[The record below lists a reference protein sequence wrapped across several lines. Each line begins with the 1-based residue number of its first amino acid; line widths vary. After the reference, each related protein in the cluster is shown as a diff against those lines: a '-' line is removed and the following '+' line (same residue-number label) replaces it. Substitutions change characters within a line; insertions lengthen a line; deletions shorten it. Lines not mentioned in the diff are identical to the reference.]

1 MDTPLRPMKYRL
13 GEIEVDVAA
22 YCLRRGTHNLHLAR
36 QPMELLLLLLERRQ
50 ELVSHDEIAGR
61 LWGAE
66 VFTDID
72 AGIRTAILKIRRVLG
87 DSSDSPRFLETVA
100 GKGYRFIAPVEVLEE
115 SSRRSFSNGSEPP
128 EVRSVP
134 RHHNLATQLTSFV
147 GRQQELVELRGVLAS
162 SRVLSLTGPG
172 GVGKTQIALRLVREF
187 LNDFPDG
194 VWLVDLAPLS
204 LHDLV
209 AQTVSTI
216 LGVKEMPGR
225 SMRDALV
232 DSLRNRQLL
241 LILDTCEHLIRE
253 CAELVE
259 VLLREAPGLRII
271 ATSRETLGI
280 SGETVWRVPSL
291 SLPHTLAPNPLDALV
306 RADATLLFIE
316 RARAA
321 DPTFAPTQD
330 NAGTIVSIC
339 RRLDGI
345 PLAIELA
352 AARVIVLSLK
362 QIETR
367 LQNRFRLLT
376 GVGRSSI
383 ARQRTL
389 EATVDWS
396 YDLLSQTERQL
407 LSRLSIFPSSWTIEA
422 AEQICGGEGIN
433 QQDVLDL
440 SSKLIEKS
448 LLISEGDFAGA
459 RRYRL
464 LETVRYYAGARLM
477 QAGEMAQLRERH
489 CQFFYVEFRG
499 MLTILSR
506 HDQVPCLQR
515 LRVELENVRATLEWA
530 MASPA
535 LFDKG
540 VELAGSLFWFWMKN
554 GGFEE
559 GKRWLEQA
567 LALPGPVRGSVRARA
582 LIGLAHMRIFQGRM
596 SEVKDLAAE
605 ALQLGRDDGDPW
617 VVSFS
622 LFLQGTSA
630 FELGD
635 SKFAETRSRE
645 ALAAAESAADA
656 WLRAGPLLVL
666 GQISASEGDHDR
678 AHTLYAESVGVLRDV
693 GDSWALGIVL
703 AAAASEAI
711 IREDFALAYAQASEA
726 LTLCEEL
733 EDTRGIAHSLE
744 VFAGLLAAA
753 GFAEAAARLWG
764 AAEGGLANVGGSLAA
779 SIRWIR
785 DRYIAGAQSAAG
797 ELLFEAARTEGR
809 AMSSMQAIAFA
820 RQWTNQVSQKVL

>member
-1 MDTPLRPMKYRL
+1 M
-13 GEIEVDVAA
+13 
-22 YCLRRGTHNLHLAR
+22 
-36 QPMELLLLLLERRQ
+36 
-50 ELVSHDEIAGR
+50 
-61 LWGAE
+61 
-66 VFTDID
+66 
-72 AGIRTAILKIRRVLG
+72 
-87 DSSDSPRFLETVA
+87 A

-115 SSRRSFSNGSEPP
+115 SSRKFFPDGRVFPEARSD
-128 EVRSVP
+128 P
-134 RHHNLATQLTSFV
+134 RNHNLTAQLTRFV
-147 GRQQELVELRGVLAS
+147 GRQKELRELRGVLAS
-162 SRVLSLTGPG
+162 SRLLSLTGAG
-172 GVGKTQIALRLVREF
+172 GVGKTQTALRLVLEF

-209 AQTVSTI
+209 AQTVSTV
-216 LGVKEMPGR
+216 LGVKETPER
-225 SMRDALV
+225 SVRDALV

-241 LILDTCEHLIRE
+241 LILDTCEHLISE

-259 VLLREAPGLRII
+259 VLLREAPGLRIL
-271 ATSRETLGI
+271 ATSREALGI
-280 SGETVWRVPSL
+280 PGETVWRVPSL
-291 SLPHTLAPNPLDALV
+291 SLPQTLAPSPVDALV

-321 DPTFAPTQD
+321 D
-330 NAGTIVSIC
+330 
-339 RRLDGI
+339 
-345 PLAIELA
+345 
-352 AARVIVLSLK
+352 
-362 QIETR
+362 
-367 LQNRFRLLT
+367 
-376 GVGRSSI
+376 
-383 ARQRTL
+383 
-389 EATVDWS
+389 
-396 YDLLSQTERQL
+396 
-407 LSRLSIFPSSWTIEA
+407 
-422 AEQICGGEGIN
+422 
-433 QQDVLDL
+433 L
-440 SSKLIEKS
+440 SSRLIEKS
-448 LLISEGDFAGA
+448 LLISDGDFAGE

-464 LETVRYYAGARLM
+464 LETVRHYAGARLM
-477 QAGEMAQLRERH
+477 QTGETAQFRDRH
-489 CQFFYVEFRG
+489 FRYFYAQFRD

-530 MASPA
+530 MTSPE
-535 LFDKG
+535 LTEKG
-540 VELAGSLFWFWMKN
+540 VELAGSLFWFWMKS

-567 LALPGPVRGSVRARA
+567 LVLPGPVRGSIRARA

-596 SEVKDLAAE
+596 SEVRELAAE
-605 ALQLGRDDGDPW
+605 ALQLGRDDSDPW
-617 VVSFS
+617 IVSFA

-635 SKFAETRSRE
+635 NKFAEMRSRE
-645 ALAAAESAADA
+645 ALAAAESASDT

-666 GQISASEGDHDR
+666 GQVSASEGDHDR
-678 AHTLYAESVGVLRDV
+678 AHTLYAESADVLRDV

-711 IREDFALAYAQASEA
+711 IREDFALAQAQASEA
-726 LTLCEEL
+726 LLLCEEL
-733 EDTRGIAHSLE
+733 DDTRGIAHSLE

-764 AAEGGLANVGGSLAA
+764 AAEVGLSKVGGSLAA

-820 RQWTNQVSQKVL
+820 RQWENQVSQKTFEPI